1 MRTKA
6 RIRYKKQVR
15 LLRQSKTRILEA
27 LSSDQRRIV
36 TLSAQEYQIGEI
48 ARELALTPDY
58 VQHFMTGLI
67 QKLSTDHIIGSP
79 DWRNVIKWA
88 EDEGMLRPA
97 RAIGTPTI
105 PGVSDYLNTGEQR

>member
-6 RIRYKKQVR
+6 RIRYKKQER
-15 LLRQSKTRILEA
+15 IHRQSNSRILEA
-27 LSSDQRRIV
+27 LSADQRKIV
-36 TLSAQEYQIGEI
+36 ILSAQEYQIGEI

-67 QKLSTDHIIGSP
+67 QKLSTDHLIGSP

-88 EDEGMLRPA
+88 EEEGMLRPE
-97 RAIGTPTI
+97 RLLSSSFP
-105 PGVSDYLNTGEQR
+105 PKDSDQIDQGEKQ

>member
-15 LLRQSKTRILEA
+15 LLRQSNTRILEA
-27 LSSDQRRIV
+27 LSADQRRIV

-58 VQHFMTGLI
+58 VQHFMIGLI

-88 EDEGMLRPA
+88 DDEGMLRTA
-97 RAIGTPTI
+97 CANEFR
-105 PGVSDYLNTGEQR
+105 